1 MEVRIED
8 AQRDMDAYDLYDNL
22 REEDML
28 ECLGLM
34 THPRDAVYH
43 SVGLAKKCY
52 SVRSDSDGLYCCF
65 GVGPLPSTPNVG
77 VAWLLGT
84 RKLPKIRKFFLK
96 NSKDRLNDLL
106 EGFDYLTNFV
116 MEINTLS
123 VRWLTWL
130 GAEFNDCQH
139 EGYKSFILKRK

>member
-8 AQRDMDAYDLYDNL
+8 AQRDMDAYDLYDDM

-28 ECLGLM
+28 ECMGLM
-34 THPRDAVYH
+34 THPRDAVYY
-43 SVGLAKKCY
+43 SLEMSKKCY
-52 SVRSDSDGLYCCF
+52 SVRSDAYGLHCCF
-65 GVGPLPSTPNVG
+65 GVCGMPDKPNVG

-116 MEINTLS
+116 MKTNTLS
-123 VRWLTWL
+123 MRWLKWL
-130 GAEFNDCQH
+130 GAEFSDCQYD
-139 EGYKSFILKRK
+139 GYQSFILKRK